1 MSIKSLTSKK
11 TLTLAA
17 ATLLLAACASAPMA
31 PEGSEQVRAKLTALQ
46 SNGELASRAPIE
58 IRDAATA
65 VAAAERPQDDEEQAD
80 HLVLI
85 ADQKVDIATAWAQS
99 RLYESQRAALR
110 ARTEQVRLEARTR
123 EAEMARGEATAAQ
136 RQAQAARDEARAAQM
151 AAQAA
156 RDEASSALSA
166 ADIARDQ
173 AAMARNEANQARTA
187 TNLARD
193 QAAAAQNEANAARA
207 EAAELQRQITELNGR
222 QTDRGLV
229 VTLGDVLFETGM
241 AELRGSAVGNL
252 DRLADFLVR
261 YDTRTAMIEGHTD
274 SVGSE
279 SSNQILSQRRAQSV
293 QAYLISRGVSSAR
306 LNASGLGEGSPV
318 GSNDSETGRQQNRR
332 VEVIV
337 SNPEA

>member
-1 MSIKSLTSKK
+1 
-11 TLTLAA
+11 
-17 ATLLLAACASAPMA
+17 
-31 PEGSEQVRAKLTALQ
+31 
-46 SNGELASRAPIE
+46 
-58 IRDAATA
+58 
-65 VAAAERPQDDEEQAD
+65 
-80 HLVLI
+80 
-85 ADQKVDIATAWAQS
+85 
-99 RLYESQRAALR
+99 
-110 ARTEQVRLEARTR
+110 
-123 EAEMARGEATAAQ
+123 MARGEATAAQ
-136 RQAQAARDEARAAQM
+136 RQAQAAREEAS
-151 AAQAA
+151 AAQA
-156 RDEASSALSA
+156 A

-173 AAMARNEANQARTA
+173 AAMARNEANQARS
-187 TNLARD
+187 
-193 QAAAAQNEANAARA
+193 AASAAIAGT
-207 EAAELQRQITELNGR
+207 AELQRQITELNAR
-222 QTDRGLV
+222 ETDRGLV

-241 AELRGSAVGNL
+241 SELRGSAVGNL

-337 SNPEA
+337 SNLEA